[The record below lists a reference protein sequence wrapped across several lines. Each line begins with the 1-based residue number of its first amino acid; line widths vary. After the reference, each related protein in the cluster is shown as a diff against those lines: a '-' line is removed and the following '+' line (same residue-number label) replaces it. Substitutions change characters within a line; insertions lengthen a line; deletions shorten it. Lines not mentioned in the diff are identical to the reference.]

1 MTDRERK
8 IIPFPGQ
15 PPRGSLDL
23 RIDLAMV
30 PYPVWRRLRLPD
42 DASFWDLHVAI
53 QDAMGWSHRH
63 RHLFTADHPVS
74 GERLRLGIPEDNGF
88 HGRAAVLP
96 SWQVKVVDVVRRDP
110 PPFLYTYHLGE
121 EWQHEVSLEEVA
133 PVGTGNPGPCCL
145 AGDGACPPE
154 GLGGPE
160 AFGVCYAAGPDA
172 WPQGFDPG
180 AFDPDRV
187 TFCDPGQRWHDY
199 FGDES

>member
-1 MTDRERK
+1 MNVHDEK

-15 PPRGSLDL
+15 PQRGSLVL
-23 RIDLAMV
+23 RVELAMV
-30 PYPVWRRLRLPD
+30 PYPVWRRVRLAD
-42 DASFWDLHVAI
+42 NATFWALHVAI

-88 HGRAAVLP
+88 HGRGAVHP
-96 SWQVKVVDVVRRDP
+96 SWLTRVADIARRDH

-133 PVGTGNPGPCCL
+133 TAGSSQPMPCCM
-145 AGDGACPPE
+145 AGAGACPPE

-160 AFGVCYAAGPDA
+160 AFGVRYAAGRAA
-172 WPQGFDPG
+172 WPDGFEPTD
-180 AFDPDRV
+180 FDSAAV
-187 TFCDPGQRWHDY
+187 VFCDPGLLWNDY
-199 FGDES
+199 FGEE